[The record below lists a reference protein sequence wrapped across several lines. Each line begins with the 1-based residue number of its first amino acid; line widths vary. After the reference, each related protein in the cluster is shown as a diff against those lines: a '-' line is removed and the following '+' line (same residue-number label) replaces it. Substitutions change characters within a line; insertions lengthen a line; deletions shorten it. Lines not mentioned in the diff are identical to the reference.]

1 MKELLVAAEIGNIE
15 RMECIFKA
23 TEQWEMT
30 NEWLTSGDIK
40 KRTILHFAAI
50 YGYMAVATCILDQID
65 ELVKRSVNEEADRY
79 MYINIQDYKGR
90 TPLFYAAAE
99 GRVKVT
105 QLLVER
111 GADLESPTSDKHYQ
125 PGSTPL
131 MACCEKGTWEC
142 SEILLRNGALITT
155 LRKDGAD
162 ALYIAARYGHL
173 TVVEQIVE
181 DVEEVNRD
189 DAELVVN
196 RPTFRGR
203 TALLTA
209 AFHGHSLIVRK
220 LFLMGADIDYQ
231 DDIKYTAIMYAAHE
245 GYFELVKWLAVNGA
259 NINKKDADGNTAF
272 KIAREKGYTN
282 TMKYLKAFP
291 DFEESDSDEDNLADG
306 KSGKRSK
313 GRVAYISRKSATSKI
328 GR

>member
-1 MKELLVAAEIGNIE
+1 MK
-15 RMECIFKA
+15 CIFDA

-65 ELVKRSVNEEADRY
+65 SLVKRSIHEKVERY

-105 QLLVER
+105 QLLVDR
-111 GADLESPTSDKHYQ
+111 GADLELPTGDNHYQ

-131 MACCEKGTWEC
+131 MASCEKGTFEC
-142 SEILLRNGALITT
+142 SEILLKAGACITT
-155 LRKDGAD
+155 LRNDGAD
-162 ALYIAARYGHL
+162 ALYIASRYGHL

-189 DAELVVN
+189 DVELVVT
-196 RPTFRGR
+196 RGTFKGR
-203 TALLTA
+203 TGLLTA
-209 AFHGHSLIVRK
+209 AFHGHSLVVRK
-220 LFLMGADIDYQ
+220 LFLSGTDIDYQ
-231 DDIKYTAIMYAAHE
+231 DDYNYTALMYAAKE
-245 GYFELVKWLAVNGA
+245 GYIELVKWLVTNGA
-259 NINKKDADGNTAF
+259 DVSKKDQDGNTAL
-272 KIAREKGYTN
+272 KIARAEGHTN
-282 TMKYLKAFP
+282 IVKHLIPFKSL
-291 DFEESDSDEDNLADG
+291 EESESEEEIEPAKKG
-306 KSGKRSK
+306 GKRPK
-313 GRVAYISRKSATSKI
+313 GRVSYMSKKSSNNKM

>member
-15 RMECIFKA
+15 KMKCIFDA

-50 YGYMAVATCILDQID
+50 YGYMAVATVILDQID
-65 ELVKRSVNEEADRY
+65 SLVKRSVNENVERY

-99 GRVKVT
+99 GRVKLT
-105 QLLVER
+105 QLLVDR
-111 GADLESPTSDKHYQ
+111 GADLEVPTGDNHYQ

-131 MACCEKGTWEC
+131 MACCEKGTFEC
-142 SEILLRNGALITT
+142 SEILLKAGAQITT
-155 LRKDGAD
+155 LRNDGAD

-173 TVVEQIVE
+173 TIVEQIVE
-181 DVEEVNRD
+181 DVEEVDRD
-189 DAELVVN
+189 DVEIVVT
-196 RPTFRGR
+196 RGTFRGR

-209 AFHGHSLIVRK
+209 AYHGHSLCVRK
-220 LFLMGADIDYQ
+220 LFISGTDLDHQ
-231 DDIKYTAIMYAAHE
+231 DDYGYTALMYAANQ
-245 GYFELVKWLAVNGA
+245 GFFELVKWLVTNEADVT
-259 NINKKDADGNTAF
+259 KKDQAGNTAR
-272 KIAREKGYTN
+272 KIARAEGHSN
-282 TMKYLKAFP
+282 IVKYLIPFK
-291 DFEESDSDEDNLADG
+291 DLEESDSEEEIEVV
-306 KSGKRSK
+306 KK
-313 GRVAYISRKSATSKI
+313 GRRKTKGSLSYPSNKSSNNRV